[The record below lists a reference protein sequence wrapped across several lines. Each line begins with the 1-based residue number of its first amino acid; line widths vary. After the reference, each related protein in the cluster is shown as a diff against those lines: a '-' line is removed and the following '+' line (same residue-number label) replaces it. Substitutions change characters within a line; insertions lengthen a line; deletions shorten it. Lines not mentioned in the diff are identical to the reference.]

1 MNIQKTFLHL
11 FQPLNSNFGNGD
23 ACERFFC
30 EPWKMTKLLL
40 LSSDVSGTYLN
51 TRNLVFG
58 FWKTCGADMSFLG
71 KLSNGFLFIF
81 LQNIL
86 AYLPI
91 WFFFKEVEL
100 QNCEQSSN
108 KSKICKKW
116 RKTFFNMPWTHFP
129 ADFGSPKIK
138 FRVLDLSLD
147 RKKLLLEKWFYYF
160 LHRPWSSSAYNFWN
174 Y

>member
-86 AYLPI
+86 AYL
-91 WFFFKEVEL
+91 FDSF
-100 QNCEQSSN
+100 S
-108 KSKICKKW
+108 KKW
-116 RKTFFNMPWTHFP
+116 NCKTLNNHQINFAKMKKNLVQLALNPFS
-129 ADFGSPKIK
+129 GSKNPI
-138 FRVLDLSLD
+138 SLY
-147 RKKLLLEKWFYYF
+147 LIPHY
-160 LHRPWSSSAYNFWN
+160 
-174 Y
+174 